1 MKKHFQKETNPDILR
16 EILSHCESEIENLAS
31 EGRVARTYFHYKNHK
46 KIKILTELRADILDR
61 MFELHF
67 NKTDFE
73 RLSKVNS
80 MLETYENNLIAKHID
95 MYKKLKEMDNNYKLD
110 SYLLYRHLDENYS
123 LQPLEDDSYYGSN
136 WNEMFDIIEKVSK
149 YDNELLECSDEGHTI
164 YNDGWRESIKAS
176 FSMTS
181 EIKPCFSFWELI
193 TCHGFSIPDVLRM
206 KSYYFVYSPYAV
218 VDA

>member
-95 MYKKLKEMDNNYKLD
+95 MYKILKEMDNNYKLD
-110 SYLLYRHLDENYS
+110 NYLLYRHLDENYS
-123 LQPLEDDSYYGSN
+123 LHPLKMIVIMVLIGTRCL
-136 WNEMFDIIEKVSK
+136 I
-149 YDNELLECSDEGHTI
+149 LLKKSL
-164 YNDGWRESIKAS
+164 N
-176 FSMTS
+176 M
-181 EIKPCFSFWELI
+181 I
-193 TCHGFSIPDVLRM
+193 TNCLSVAMKGIRFIMMAGANLLRLH
-206 KSYYFVYSPYAV
+206 FQ
-218 VDA
+218 